1 MYCKKCGKFI
11 GNDSDYC
18 DECSVKETEAF
29 EEFSE
34 KKAEEVPPVYNY
46 APTPAPTYNGSD
58 EIKLGKAIAAAILSE
73 LGFFFIYFAIIWLGS
88 IVTVDTYD
96 YTTVIIC
103 ALAGISMSI
112 LGLIFGIQSIK
123 NFKATSQF
131 RNGKR
136 IPVLILGISSVV
148 LAGISLFLTFI
159 LLLCAA
165 LLI

>member
-46 APTPAPTYNGSD
+46 VPTPAPTYNGSD
-58 EIKLGKAIAAAILSE
+58 EIKLGKAIAAMILSE
-73 LGFFFIYFAIIWLGS
+73 LGFWFIYFAITILGAM
-88 IVTVDTYD
+88 VTSYD
-96 YTTVIIC
+96 YTSVIIC
-103 ALAGISMSI
+103 VLAGLPMCIIS
-112 LGLIFGIQSIK
+112 LVFGIQCIK

>member
-34 KKAEEVPPVYNY
+34 KKAEEVSPVYDY

-58 EIKLGKAIAAAILSE
+58 EIKLGKAIAAMILSE
-73 LGFFFIYFAIIWLGS
+73 IGFVFIYAAIMLLGAM
-88 IVTVDTYD
+88 VTTYD
-96 YTTVIIC
+96 DTSVIVC
-103 ALAGISMSI
+103 AVLGLPMCI
-112 LGLIFGIQSIK
+112 LSLIFGIQSIK
-123 NFKATSQF
+123 NFKATSHF

-136 IPVLILGISSVV
+136 IPVLILGICSVV
-148 LAGISLFLTFI
+148 MAGISLFLVFI

>member
-34 KKAEEVPPVYNY
+34 KKAEEVSPVYDY
-46 APTPAPTYNGSD
+46 APISAPTYNGSD
-58 EIKLGKAIAAAILSE
+58 EIKLGKAIAAAIWSE
-73 LGFFFIYFAIIWLGS
+73 IGFVLIYAAIMLLGAM
-88 IVTVDTYD
+88 VTTYD
-96 YTTVIIC
+96 YTSVIVC
-103 ALAGISMSI
+103 AVLGLPMCI

-148 LAGISLFLTFI
+148 MAGISLFLVFI

>member
-29 EEFSE
+29 EEFSDPNA
-34 KKAEEVPPVYNY
+34 KTVPPVYDYVPN
-46 APTPAPTYNGSD
+46 PAPTYNGSD
-58 EIKLGKAIAAAILSE
+58 EIKLGKAIAAMILSE
-73 LGFFFIYFAIIWLGS
+73 IGFSFIYIAITILGAM
-88 IVTVDTYD
+88 VTSYD
-96 YTTVIIC
+96 YTGVILC
-103 ALAGISMSI
+103 SV
-112 LGLIFGIQSIK
+112 LGLPMCIISLVFGVQSIK
-123 NFKATSQF
+123 NFKETSHF

-136 IPVLILGISSVV
+136 IPVLILGICSVV
-148 LAGISLFLTFI
+148 MAGISLFLVFI

>member
-46 APTPAPTYNGSD
+46 VPTPAPTYNGSD
-58 EIKLGKAIAAAILSE
+58 EIKLGKAIAAMILSE
-73 LGFFFIYFAIIWLGS
+73 LGFWFIYFAITLWA
-88 IVTVDTYD
+88 TMVDPYYD
-96 YTTVIIC
+96 YTSVIIC
-103 ALAGISMSI
+103 VLAGLPMCIIS
-112 LGLIFGIQSIK
+112 LVFGIQCIK
-123 NFKATSQF
+123 NFKETSHF

-136 IPVLILGISSVV
+136 IPVLILGICSVV
-148 LAGISLFLTFI
+148 MAGISLFLVFI